1 MQAALFRAMAKMYFL
16 WSTASDPVVY
26 GIMRDNADF
35 FEQLAI
41 GVQTAAMEDDSQNQ
55 APLFVRLL

>member
-1 MQAALFRAMAKMYFL
+1 MQAALFRAMAKTYFIE
-16 WSTASDPVVY
+16 DPVVC

-35 FEQLAI
+35 FELLAI
-41 GVQTAAMEDDSQNQ
+41 GVQTAAMEDDSKNQ

>member
-1 MQAALFRAMAKMYFL
+1 MQAALFRAMAKMYFIE
-16 WSTASDPVVY
+16 DPVVY

-35 FEQLAI
+35 FEHLAI

-55 APLFVRLL
+55 APLFVRPL